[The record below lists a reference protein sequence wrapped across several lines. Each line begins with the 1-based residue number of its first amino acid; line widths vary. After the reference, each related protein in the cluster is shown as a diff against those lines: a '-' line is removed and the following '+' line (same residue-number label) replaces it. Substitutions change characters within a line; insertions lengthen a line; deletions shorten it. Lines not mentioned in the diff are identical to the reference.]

1 MKERAMPRPTN
12 EFRIDGG
19 VPEPL
24 RNEEIRAFREF
35 LAMKQSLGVIG
46 KGMLWAILTAGAV
59 AAAWQQL
66 KGAL

>member
-1 MKERAMPRPTN
+1 MPKPAD
-12 EFRIDGG
+12 EFRIDGD

-24 RNEEIRAFREF
+24 RGEEIRAFREF
-35 LAMKQSLGVIG
+35 LAMKKSLGVLG